1 MFPRDSLGGWYSG
14 KGHWADVPDAEWN
27 NWKWQMRNRLSS
39 IADFRKYMDLSKEE
53 EDGLEYV
60 KQGCGAMWDDKSP
73 VKVFDTQEEAQ
84 KEADKWNT
92 GQVVQYG

>member
-1 MFPRDSLGGWYSG
+1 MTLSDKPLKFT
-14 KGHWADVPDAEWN
+14 
-27 NWKWQMRNRLSS
+27 SS
-39 IADFRKYMDLSKEE
+39 IRRIQYAVVFEPFE
-53 EDGLEYV
+53 TEGLEYV

-73 VKVFDTQEEAQ
+73 IKLFDTHEEAQ

>member
-1 MFPRDSLGGWYSG
+1 MTRLIIKTD
-14 KGHWADVPDAEWN
+14 PDTKTFKLIQYAVVFEP
-27 NWKWQMRNRLSS
+27 
-39 IADFRKYMDLSKEE
+39 FET
-53 EDGLEYV
+53 DGLEYV

-73 VKVFDTQEEAQ
+73 IKLFDTHEDAQ

>member
-1 MFPRDSLGGWYSG
+1 MTLLDKPLKFT
-14 KGHWADVPDAEWN
+14 
-27 NWKWQMRNRLSS
+27 SS
-39 IADFRKYMDLSKEE
+39 IRRIQYAVVFEPFE
-53 EDGLEYV
+53 TEGLEYV

-73 VKVFDTQEEAQ
+73 IKLFDTHEEAQ

>member
-1 MFPRDSLGGWYSG
+1 MTNKLIQYAVVFDP
-14 KGHWADVPDAEWN
+14 
-27 NWKWQMRNRLSS
+27 
-39 IADFRKYMDLSKEE
+39 FEE
-53 EDGLEYV
+53 EGLTYV

-73 VKVFDTQEEAQ
+73 IKLFDTQEDAQ

>member
-1 MFPRDSLGGWYSG
+1 MEVVGIVTINLKKIYR
-14 KGHWADVPDAEWN
+14 
-27 NWKWQMRNRLSS
+27 R
-39 IADFRKYMDLSKEE
+39 RKIMTTKLIQYAVVFEPFE
-53 EDGLEYV
+53 TEGLEYV

-73 VKVFDTQEEAQ
+73 IKLFDTHEDAQ

>member
-1 MFPRDSLGGWYSG
+1 MTRLIIKTD
-14 KGHWADVPDAEWN
+14 PDTKTFKLIQYAVVFEP
-27 NWKWQMRNRLSS
+27 
-39 IADFRKYMDLSKEE
+39 FETE
-53 EDGLEYV
+53 GLEYV

-73 VKVFDTQEEAQ
+73 IKLFDTHEDAQ

>member
-1 MFPRDSLGGWYSG
+1 L
-14 KGHWADVPDAEWN
+14 N
-27 NWKWQMRNRLSS
+27 NNIEVVGTVTINLKKIYQR
-39 IADFRKYMDLSKEE
+39 RKMMTTKLIQYAVVFEPFE
-53 EDGLEYV
+53 TDGLEYV

-73 VKVFDTQEEAQ
+73 IKLFDTQEDAQ

>member
-1 MFPRDSLGGWYSG
+1 MTLSDKPLKFT
-14 KGHWADVPDAEWN
+14 
-27 NWKWQMRNRLSS
+27 SS
-39 IADFRKYMDLSKEE
+39 IRRIQYAVVFEPFE
-53 EDGLEYV
+53 TEGLEYV

-73 VKVFDTQEEAQ
+73 IKLFDTHEEGQ

>member
-1 MFPRDSLGGWYSG
+1 MTLSDKPLKFT
-14 KGHWADVPDAEWN
+14 
-27 NWKWQMRNRLSS
+27 SS
-39 IADFRKYMDLSKEE
+39 IRRIQYAVVFEPFE
-53 EDGLEYV
+53 TEGLEYV

-73 VKVFDTQEEAQ
+73 IKLFGTHEEAQ

>member
-1 MFPRDSLGGWYSG
+1 MTLSDKPLKFT
-14 KGHWADVPDAEWN
+14 
-27 NWKWQMRNRLSS
+27 SS
-39 IADFRKYMDLSKEE
+39 ISRIQYAVVFEPFE
-53 EDGLEYV
+53 TEGLEYV

-73 VKVFDTQEEAQ
+73 IKLFDTHEAAQ

>member
-1 MFPRDSLGGWYSG
+1 MTTKLIQYAVVFEPF
-14 KGHWADVPDAEWN
+14 ET
-27 NWKWQMRNRLSS
+27 
-39 IADFRKYMDLSKEE
+39 
-53 EDGLEYV
+53 DGLEYV

-73 VKVFDTQEEAQ
+73 VKLFDTPEEAQ

>member
-1 MFPRDSLGGWYSG
+1 MAKWDLHKCNDKPIQYAVMFEPF
-14 KGHWADVPDAEWN
+14 ET
-27 NWKWQMRNRLSS
+27 
-39 IADFRKYMDLSKEE
+39 
-53 EDGLEYV
+53 DGLEYV

-73 VKVFDTQEEAQ
+73 IKVFDTKEEAQ

>member
-1 MFPRDSLGGWYSG
+1 MTRLIIKTD
-14 KGHWADVPDAEWN
+14 PDTKTFKLIQYAVVFEP
-27 NWKWQMRNRLSS
+27 
-39 IADFRKYMDLSKEE
+39 FET
-53 EDGLEYV
+53 DGLEYV

-73 VKVFDTQEEAQ
+73 IKLFDTHEEAQ

>member
-1 MFPRDSLGGWYSG
+1 MTKEVKWAVLFTPFEQEDS
-14 KGHWADVPDAEWN
+14 
-27 NWKWQMRNRLSS
+27 
-39 IADFRKYMDLSKEE
+39 
-53 EDGLEYV
+53 EYV

-73 VKVFDTQEEAQ
+73 VKLFDTPEEAQ

>member
-1 MFPRDSLGGWYSG
+1 MTLSDKPLQFT
-14 KGHWADVPDAEWN
+14 
-27 NWKWQMRNRLSS
+27 SS
-39 IADFRKYMDLSKEE
+39 IRRIQYAVVFEPFEE
-53 EDGLEYV
+53 EGLTYV

-73 VKVFDTQEEAQ
+73 IKVFDTFEEAQ

>member
-1 MFPRDSLGGWYSG
+1 MTLSDKPLKFT
-14 KGHWADVPDAEWN
+14 
-27 NWKWQMRNRLSS
+27 SS
-39 IADFRKYMDLSKEE
+39 IRRIQYAVVFEPFE
-53 EDGLEYV
+53 TEGLEYV

-73 VKVFDTQEEAQ
+73 IKLFDTHEDAQ

>member
-1 MFPRDSLGGWYSG
+1 VTINLKKIYQR
-14 KGHWADVPDAEWN
+14 
-27 NWKWQMRNRLSS
+27 
-39 IADFRKYMDLSKEE
+39 RKMMTTKLIQYAVVFEPFE
-53 EDGLEYV
+53 TDGLEYV

-73 VKVFDTQEEAQ
+73 IKLFDTQEDAQ